1 MLDVRDYP
9 QFDPN
14 VGMLNVEETHEE
26 TEIELNENE
35 PIFLRGQTKNSVAM
49 SPIKI
54 VKNPDGSMQRAATTQ
69 SALARQS
76 LARPPHHAQCAPRQA
91 GKHATLC
98 VPGWLS
104 SHGARELAPTG
115 IGLKTQSSHGHGTGA
130 KQGPREL
137 AYRPSTSPRVAPAFA
152 CRARA

>member
-54 VKNPDGSMQRAATTQ
+54 VKNPDGSMQRAAMTQ
-69 SALARQS
+69 SALSKER
-76 LARPPHHAQCAPRQA
+76 R
-91 GKHATLC
+91 
-98 VPGWLS
+98 
-104 SHGARELAPTG
+104 
-115 IGLKTQSSHGHGTGA
+115 
-130 KQGPREL
+130 
-137 AYRPSTSPRVAPAFA
+137 
-152 CRARA
+152 